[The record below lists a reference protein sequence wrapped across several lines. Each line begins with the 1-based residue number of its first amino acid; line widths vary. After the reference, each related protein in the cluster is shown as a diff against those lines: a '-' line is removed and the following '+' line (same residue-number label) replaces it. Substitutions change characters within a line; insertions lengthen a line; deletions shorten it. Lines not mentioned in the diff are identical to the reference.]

1 MPKPSRCSFFPIFS
15 IPWADGPKVAI
26 RKSEVGALT
35 TKISSAEQAMD
46 VLRRLRSNLIPVR
59 VRFGC
64 PSSCL
69 FFDGYLAELC
79 PLLEIDSTSGQLI
92 FGGLLECEFGG
103 ELHEDDDGSVSLDLS
118 VCRGEISLGI
128 EAEADARIWNSCRWI
143 Q

>member
-1 MPKPSRCSFFPIFS
+1 
-15 IPWADGPKVAI
+15 
-26 RKSEVGALT
+26 
-35 TKISSAEQAMD
+35 MD

-79 PLLEIDSTSGQLI
+79 PLLEIDSTSGRLI

-103 ELHEDDDGSVSLDLS
+103 ELHEEDDGSVSLDLS

-128 EAEADARIWNSCRWI
+128 EAEAEHRKNLELLPMDSVRSGGGCDPVLGEEGTYTSIVPATEWE
-143 Q
+143 